1 MQSDRG
7 LKPLVMHRSG
17 HKSAQKGG
25 CMNKRLLMAGM
36 ARAGL
41 NKGDL
46 AGRLGVAPKTISERF
61 KLWDWRLSECRAIKD
76 ILSLS
81 ADEVVDIFFTN
92 DVTSE
97 ATIEEGM

>member
-1 MQSDRG
+1 M
-7 LKPLVMHRSG
+7 PLVMHRTS
-17 HKSAQKGG
+17 HKSGQKGG

-76 ILSLS
+76 ILCLS
-81 ADEVVDIFFTN
+81 DEEAMAIFFST
-92 DVTSE
+92 DGASE